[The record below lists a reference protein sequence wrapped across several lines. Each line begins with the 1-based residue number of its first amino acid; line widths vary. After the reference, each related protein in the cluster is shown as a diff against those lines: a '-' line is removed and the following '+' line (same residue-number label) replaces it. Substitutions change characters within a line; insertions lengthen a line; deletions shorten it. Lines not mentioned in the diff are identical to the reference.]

1 MDNLCELKFSI
12 FCLIHRIIDR
22 ALHPEQAIDGLLR
35 VLSQA
40 VPQST
45 AAIIIS
51 SSAEVRFFFT
61 PSVDD
66 SGSEAEQRIRS
77 LYKSGF
83 DLVLRIPHPFVVLQ
97 DSPKP
102 LFLGR
107 KALYS
112 IQKEQV
118 RLVGSPVMLA
128 DEVVGAVMVD
138 RFFGDR
144 VPLVEDVQFLS
155 ILASFIAQILSLES
169 QVKRREE
176 ALLRENL
183 ALRAKISEE
192 HLGLVCMGKSEAGR
206 KLEAEIRKI
215 APTEASVLIWGEP
228 GTGKS
233 SVAQIIREL
242 SGRAPFPFVKVHC
255 SLPEDLLDK
264 ELFGSG
270 KDFLNGGI
278 DELHSAP
285 SAFDKAAG
293 GTLLLDEVGDLST
306 AHQVKMLDILDRLQ
320 AGSFGISRPRG
331 ADVRLVAISSVN
343 LLEAAATGSFRKD
356 LLNRLS
362 TLLIHVPSVRERK
375 DDIPFLIGYFV
386 DHACREQG
394 RKVQLSA
401 QVLKKLCEYDWP
413 GNIAEI
419 KNTVI
424 RMVSMAAGAEIEAEG
439 LASILEPAPATAPGA
454 ARLEA
459 ISAWSRLDEIERKE
473 VSAALERNRWIR
485 RRAADDLGLTFRQMN
500 YRVKKFGLEALIRE
514 HRTRPP
520 ENARRAR

>member
-1 MDNLCELKFSI
+1 
-12 FCLIHRIIDR
+12 
-22 ALHPEQAIDGLLR
+22 
-35 VLSQA
+35 
-40 VPQST
+40 
-45 AAIIIS
+45 
-51 SSAEVRFFFT
+51 
-61 PSVDD
+61 
-66 SGSEAEQRIRS
+66 
-77 LYKSGF
+77 
-83 DLVLRIPHPFVVLQ
+83 
-97 DSPKP
+97 
-102 LFLGR
+102 
-107 KALYS
+107 
-112 IQKEQV
+112 
-118 RLVGSPVMLA
+118 
-128 DEVVGAVMVD
+128 
-138 RFFGDR
+138 
-144 VPLVEDVQFLS
+144 
-155 ILASFIAQILSLES
+155 LSLDS

-183 ALRAKISEE
+183 ALRTKISEE
-192 HLGLVCMGKSEAGR
+192 HLGLVCLGKSEASR

-242 SGRAPFPFVKVHC
+242 SGRAPLPFVKIHC

-356 LLNRLS
+356 LLNRLG

-375 DDIPFLIGYFV
+375 DDIPFLIGYFLE
-386 DHACREQG
+386 HACKEQG
-394 RKVQLSA
+394 RKAQLSA